1 MRLKLRWRF
10 YSPHVYFFSIT
21 VDWKRIGWKRNC
33 SWKKTIEL
41 FASRKNLF
49 FFFELATI
57 TLYIFLSFSFFLSSF
72 FFPSSVFL
80 HDSSIQLVIIVQTAF
95 ANVANSSFYEPCLHS
110 ESINMDPSRRRVWE
124 DPDERFNLHSRDCV
138 YDSPLSPRCRGNNV
152 ASLEICD

>member
-1 MRLKLRWRF
+1 MTILLATRILFFHHCWLEKDWLEKKLFVKENYWIVCLAKE
-10 YSPHVYFFSIT
+10 S
-21 VDWKRIGWKRNC
+21 
-33 SWKKTIEL
+33 
-41 FASRKNLF
+41 LF

-80 HDSSIQLVIIVQTAF
+80 RDSSIQLVIIVQTAF
-95 ANVANSSFYEPCLHS
+95 ANVANSPFYEPCLHS